1 MSGAAIF
8 GVSGGELTDWEAKFF
23 QDVDPWGFILFARN
37 VETPDQVRRLTSALR
52 DAVGREAPIFIDQEG
67 GRVARMQAPHW
78 RVWPPAL
85 DQVLSLP
92 LTAARDSMYLRAR
105 MIAHELRAVGIDGN
119 CTPLGDIAQ
128 NDTHPIIFNRC
139 YGEDVNTVTAVGRA
153 VAEGCLDGGVLP
165 VLKHIPGQGRADLD
179 SHLELPRV
187 DATRTHLDQKDFA
200 TFRALADL
208 PLGMTAH
215 VVFDAI
221 DPEHCATLSSDCL
234 SLVRQEIGFDGL
246 LMTDDISMRALSGPM
261 DQRCRAALAA
271 GCDLILHCNG
281 EPTEMLAVA
290 EAAGRLADTASK
302 RAQAALVMRKA
313 PKAFD
318 LAEAEAA
325 YQEFSGA
332 HV

>member
-1 MSGAAIF
+1 MSAAAIF
-8 GVSGGELTDWEAKFF
+8 GTSGLAVTDWEASFYKEA
-23 QDVDPWGFILFARN
+23 DPWGFILFARN
-37 VETPDQVRRLTSALR
+37 VETPEQLRRLTSEVR
-52 DAVGREAPIFIDQEG
+52 ETVGRQAPIFIDQEG

-85 DQVLSLP
+85 DHVLSLP
-92 LTAARDSMYLRAR
+92 LKDAQDSMYLRAR
-105 MIAHELRAVGIDGN
+105 FIAHELHAMGIDGN
-119 CTPLGDIAQ
+119 CTPLADIAQ
-128 NDTHPIIFNRC
+128 ADTHPIILNRC
-139 YGEDVNTVTAVGRA
+139 YGEDVETVTTIGRA

-165 VLKHIPGQGRADLD
+165 VLKHIPGQGRANLD

-187 DATRTHLDQKDFA
+187 DASRADLKKKDFA

-208 PLGMTAH
+208 PIGMTAH

-221 DPEHCATLSSDCL
+221 DPEHCATQSKDCI
-234 SLVRQEIGFDGL
+234 SLVRREIGFDGL

-261 DQRCRAALAA
+261 DQRCAAALAA

-281 EPTEMLAVA
+281 EPAEMVAVAHSAGRLEGAAVDRA
-290 EAAGRLADTASK
+290 EAALI
-302 RAQAALVMRKA
+302 QRKA

-325 YQEFSGA
+325 YQELSGA
-332 HV
+332 YV